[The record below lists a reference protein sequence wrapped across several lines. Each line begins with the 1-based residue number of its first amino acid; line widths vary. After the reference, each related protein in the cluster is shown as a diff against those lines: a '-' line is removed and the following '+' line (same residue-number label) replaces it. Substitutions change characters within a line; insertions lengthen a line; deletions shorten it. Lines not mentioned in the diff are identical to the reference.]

1 MDQHLPRVSL
11 GTRIHPD
18 PRKQLLLVKLHYQF
32 RIPPV
37 GLLLPLATGANLRR
51 ISDPHLMPQ
60 LRKQLLEPLRLP
72 TRFDPHSHGPLQPSV
87 KGPHL
92 LLSLVTQR
100 PLQHLSRRLVPHDNL
115 LIARMKITAY
125 NLHRSAP
132 SSRALVA
139 HHAKS
144 TRVQGA
150 DLVMKSNGA
159 SRLFLSASRLRTC
172 RLAQSES

>member
-1 MDQHLPRVSL
+1 
-11 GTRIHPD
+11 
-18 PRKQLLLVKLHYQF
+18 
-32 RIPPV
+32 
-37 GLLLPLATGANLRR
+37 
-51 ISDPHLMPQ
+51 MPQ
-60 LRKQLLEPLRLP
+60 LRKQRLEPLRLP

-100 PLQHLSRRLVPHDNL
+100 PFQHLSRRLVPHDNP

-132 SSRALVA
+132 SSRPSVA
-139 HHAKS
+139 HQAKS

-150 DLVMKSNGA
+150 DLVMNSTGGTAVFAVPERRN
-159 SRLFLSASRLRTC
+159 
-172 RLAQSES
+172 QI

>member
-1 MDQHLPRVSL
+1 
-11 GTRIHPD
+11 
-18 PRKQLLLVKLHYQF
+18 
-32 RIPPV
+32 
-37 GLLLPLATGANLRR
+37 
-51 ISDPHLMPQ
+51 MPQ

-150 DLVMKSNGA
+150 DLVMKSNGIPRSKTEA
-159 SRLFLSASRLRTC
+159 YPSRLQLPGVLARADRLQSPLSDSRTR
-172 RLAQSES
+172 S

>member
-1 MDQHLPRVSL
+1 SSRRRHTRWPRDWS
-11 GTRIHPD
+11 
-18 PRKQLLLVKLHYQF
+18 
-32 RIPPV
+32 
-37 GLLLPLATGANLRR
+37 
-51 ISDPHLMPQ
+51 SDVCSSDL
-60 LRKQLLEPLRLP
+60 
-72 TRFDPHSHGPLQPSV
+72 FDPHSHGPLQPSV

-115 LIARMKITAY
+115 LIDRMKITAY

-150 DLVMKSNGA
+150 DLVMKSYGA
-159 SRLFLSASRLRTC
+159 GRFFLMLSLLRKH
-172 RLAQSES
+172 RPAQREISLQLSYG

>member
-1 MDQHLPRVSL
+1 
-11 GTRIHPD
+11 
-18 PRKQLLLVKLHYQF
+18 
-32 RIPPV
+32 
-37 GLLLPLATGANLRR
+37 
-51 ISDPHLMPQ
+51 MPQ

-115 LIARMKITAY
+115 LIARRKITAY

-150 DLVMKSNGA
+150 DLVMKSNGGTA
-159 SRLFLSASRLRTC
+159 VFAVPERRNLSSTSKFTITAVCETIFAFCNARSHCVRKICVRARESRSSVRTSPCSHVCEPNLRRRPAATRLF
-172 RLAQSES
+172 

>member
-1 MDQHLPRVSL
+1 MS
-11 GTRIHPD
+11 
-18 PRKQLLLVKLHYQF
+18 
-32 RIPPV
+32 
-37 GLLLPLATGANLRR
+37 
-51 ISDPHLMPQ
+51 Q
-60 LRKQLLEPLRLP
+60 LRKQPLEPLRLP
-72 TRFDPHSHGPLQPSV
+72 ANLDPHSHGPLQPSV

-115 LIARMKITAY
+115 LKITAY

-150 DLVMKSNGA
+150 DLVMKSNAAEIGRA
-159 SRLFLSASRLRTC
+159 SC
-172 RLAQSES
+172 RERV